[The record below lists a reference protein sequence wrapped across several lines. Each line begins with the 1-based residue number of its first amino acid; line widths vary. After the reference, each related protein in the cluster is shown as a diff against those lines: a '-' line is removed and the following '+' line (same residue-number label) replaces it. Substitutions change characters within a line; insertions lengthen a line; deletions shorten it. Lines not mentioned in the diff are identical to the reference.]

1 MSSFEY
7 LPHEYSYACYLA
19 YIYDFSPYDSMISNM
34 VSERYPREEDDDDA
48 SAIDSAYD
56 EEEDEESEGVLTV
69 SAQPMESSASRIL
82 FGSFESSIVPI
93 STPSIEPKF
102 DGFSIKIG
110 EISCVIVDP
119 CCNIVKEDDCVLVDS
134 QEDEKLDV
142 LESALENRSSDFVV
156 SEAPEVL
163 IDTLPVRSCSSVYG
177 VAAVRLFA
185 SWLFVEK
192 QSSHPVSA
200 INNQV
205 QFFQLH
211 DEFIVDFDPGGSIF
225 SRSLFSVFPVLRYTS
240 FRLRWKPWDRGKKG
254 FVSVRFNTRIT
265 TTQFFWLLSEF

>member
-1 MSSFEY
+1 LQAIRNHGIIGREVIDVSK
-7 LPHEYSYACYLA
+7 
-19 YIYDFSPYDSMISNM
+19 
-34 VSERYPREEDDDDA
+34 SERYPREEDDDDA
-48 SAIDSAYD
+48 SAIDSAHD
-56 EEEDEESEGVLTV
+56 EEEDEDSEGVLTV
-69 SAQPMESSASRIL
+69 SAQPMESSASHVHFT
-82 FGSFESSIVPI
+82 FGSFESPI
-93 STPSIEPKF
+93 QPVSTPSIEPKF

-119 CCNIVKEDDCVLVDS
+119 CCNIVKEDDCVFVDS

-142 LESALENRSSDFVV
+142 LEPDLENRSSDFVV

-200 INNQV
+200 INN
-205 QFFQLH
+205 
-211 DEFIVDFDPGGSIF
+211 
-225 SRSLFSVFPVLRYTS
+225 
-240 FRLRWKPWDRGKKG
+240 
-254 FVSVRFNTRIT
+254 
-265 TTQFFWLLSEF
+265 